1 MALTNRRKSAVSS
14 ISSSKFLRLYVTE
27 IEWTV
32 ISILKFVNLFGKT
45 SEYEGQQGKQFINA
59 SSNKSLSYQHKNDP
73 MQR

>member
-1 MALTNRRKSAVSS
+1 M
-14 ISSSKFLRLYVTE
+14 YVTE